1 MKGLDETKGIL
12 IASLNI
18 IAGWAGGLEAVL
30 WALQKGDIDVGVFQ
44 EAKLKQGICTH
55 YGAGY
60 AVWEAEAES
69 RH

>member
-18 IAGWAGGLEAVL
+18 ISGWAGGLEAVL
-30 WALQKGDIDVGVFQ
+30 WDLQKGDIDVRVFQ
-44 EAKLKQGICTH
+44 EAKLNQGIRTH

-60 AVWEAEAES
+60 TV
-69 RH
+69 